1 MEIIIIAGVVALVV
15 GFGSGVIGV
24 LTVCSF
30 LQSCGMLPRLVKD
43 DLAADIEDPELEHD
57 PEEERL
63 DLIAIRDL
71 LVASTIVG
79 AFNGGED
86 TNLRHALGELRTVA
100 AAAHDRF
107 DELIED
113 LDDAAGDS
121 VDDAR
126 PICLKCKI
134 PFDPTD
140 TSSEGSAMHG
150 GGPFCRHCVT
160 LCHDSEIAD
169 HRCMVCTPKTEA
181 GGR

>member
-1 MEIIIIAGVVALVV
+1 MQLAWYLVAALGGIAFGAVAAL
-15 GFGSGVIGV
+15 GFGY
-24 LTVCSF
+24 L
-30 LQSCGMLPRLVKD
+30 
-43 DLAADIEDPELEHD
+43 LAETLLKIYDKNENPSIDQDFDPD
-57 PEEERL
+57 EERL

-71 LVASTIVG
+71 LTATTIVG

>member
-1 MEIIIIAGVVALVV
+1 MLAWYFVAALGGIAFGAIAAL
-15 GFGSGVIGV
+15 GFAY
-24 LTVCSF
+24 L
-30 LQSCGMLPRLVKD
+30 
-43 DLAADIEDPELEHD
+43 LAETLLKIYDKNENPSIDQDFDPD
-57 PEEERL
+57 EERL

-71 LVASTIVG
+71 LTAIDAICHT
-79 AFNGGED
+79 D
-86 TNLRHALGELRTVA
+86 TGDDPETVA
-100 AAAHDRF
+100 AMRQLLEASDRARDRF
-107 DELIED
+107 EDLIDD